1 MEPTSEEDK
10 MQVMVTW
17 EVVAVGRWGAATRKK
32 TSVRVEPALPKLNMD
47 TVHLP
52 SINLNRSIKERSH
65 QRVPVQVL
73 YKRTP
78 LNGWMRPMTPM
89 NGPDEGIKITAA
101 LISVLRQL
109 GRGSS
114 LDGLRRELSRTK
126 EIGWKRASSP
136 SSSLPADL
144 LSPLAQ
150 FDRVKR
156 DTAAMSKLSM
166 YDEVDP
172 VDCPLELDEFQTIQE
187 QEKIS
192 FTYEVV
198 L

>member
-150 FDRVKR
+150 FDR
-156 DTAAMSKLSM
+156 
-166 YDEVDP
+166 
-172 VDCPLELDEFQTIQE
+172 
-187 QEKIS
+187 
-192 FTYEVV
+192 
-198 L
+198 

>member
-73 YKRTP
+73 YKH
-78 LNGWMRPMTPM
+78 
-89 NGPDEGIKITAA
+89 EGIKITAA

-114 LDGLRRELSRTK
+114 LDGLRHELSRTK

-150 FDRVKR
+150 FDR
-156 DTAAMSKLSM
+156 
-166 YDEVDP
+166 
-172 VDCPLELDEFQTIQE
+172 
-187 QEKIS
+187 
-192 FTYEVV
+192 
-198 L
+198 

>member
-10 MQVMVTW
+10 MQVLVTW

-89 NGPDEGIKITAA
+89 NGPDEGIKISAA

-114 LDGLRRELSRTK
+114 FDGLRREPSRTK

-150 FDRVKR
+150 FDRLLQKR
-156 DTAAMSKLSM
+156 SRLKGSH
-166 YDEVDP
+166 
-172 VDCPLELDEFQTIQE
+172 
-187 QEKIS
+187 
-192 FTYEVV
+192 
-198 L
+198 